1 VLKIKLIPEWRKA
14 WKYFSVIFS
23 FVGVVVS
30 GVIEFYGA
38 EIPSS
43 IYSLLFVVVLI
54 GRLVQQGVQGDDA
67 N

>member
-23 FVGVVVS
+23 FVGVVIS

-43 IYSLLFVVVLI
+43 IYSLLFIIVLI
-54 GRLVQQGVQGDDA
+54 GRLVQQETQDDNA
-67 N
+67 D